1 MSELILYNLISSKL
15 LIITFLATLFT
26 IGCIVYWS
34 ISKFRLKKGKIKLY
48 GLLLEISDKDI
59 FVLSLIL
66 VRTFI
71 IMYYLIVYQQNVTMS
86 LTMVAI
92 VSIAYIMCNLKN
104 ILYESINAIAIMAII
119 YFMNVLDTY
128 MIEVAKS
135 TSVQIVKLALMAFS
149 IMYTIYIS
157 LKSVEDVVS
166 KEKDINK

>member
-1 MSELILYNLISSKL
+1 MSELILYNLVSSKS
-15 LIITFLATLFT
+15 LIITFLATLFA

-66 VRTFI
+66 IRTFI
-71 IMYYLIVYQQNVTMS
+71 ILYYMIIYQENITMS

-92 VSIAYIMCNLKN
+92 ISIIYIICNLRN
-104 ILYESINAIAIMAII
+104 LLYESINAVAIMAII

-128 MIEVAKS
+128 MLEVAES
-135 TSVQIVKLALMAFS
+135 TSVQIVKLALMAFG

-157 LKSVEDVVS
+157 LRSVEDVVS